1 MIFNVKLAD
10 KYIQIEGSSAE
21 LKEFLKDYLTQGHT
35 PDFSISCTHEE
46 IVAEQEETGETYSYD
61 YLETLAILRKLSDIL
76 PTANRLLIHGASIS
90 YQGKAYL
97 FSAPSGTGKST
108 HIRLW
113 RKYLGQDVGIVNG
126 DKPFVALDEEVL
138 IYGTPW
144 AGKENWHKNCCFPL
158 EGICFLQRGTR
169 NTIRKLSP
177 AEALPLILKQVY
189 MPKNPFSVGQT
200 LDLIDQLLKRVP
212 CYLLHCDISEE
223 AVCCSFE
230 TLTHSSYLNKEKPC
244 R

>member
-10 KYIQIEGSSAE
+10 KYIQIESNSME
-21 LKEFLKDYLTQGHT
+21 LKDFFKNYLTET
-35 PDFSISCTHEE
+35 DNPEFSISCTQEE
-46 IVAEQEETGETYSYD
+46 ILAEQEDVDISFSYD
-61 YLETLAILRKLSDIL
+61 YLETLAVLRKLSDIL
-76 PTANRLLIHGASIS
+76 PSKNRLLIHGASIS

-113 RKYLGQDVGIVNG
+113 RKYLGTDVDIVNG
-126 DKPFVALDEEVL
+126 DKPFVAIEEEVH

-144 AGKENWHKNCCFPL
+144 AGKENWQKNCRFPL
-158 EGICFLQRGTR
+158 AGICFLQRGTK
-169 NTIRKLSP
+169 NSIRELSP
-177 AEALPLILKQVY
+177 AEVLPLILKQVY
-189 MPKNPFSVGQT
+189 MPKNPFTVAQT

-212 CYLLHCDISEE
+212 CYLLSCDISEE

-230 TLTHSSYLNKEKPC
+230 KLTKISYPQK
-244 R
+244 